1 MASYTTV
8 VRVVDEGTGLP
19 LPGLRVTLLDSDRFS
34 GDDRL
39 GSGTTDDAGE
49 ARFEY
54 TTAHF
59 ADLEDR
65 MSGSLPDLYCVI
77 HAADGGEIFT
87 NRAETLD
94 NTPRRRID
102 VALPAELV
110 ARHGLA
116 SARG

>member
-1 MASYTTV
+1 MTMTHYTTV
-8 VRVVDEGTGLP
+8 VRVVDEASGRP
-19 LPGLRVTLLDSDRFS
+19 LAGLRVSLFDSDRFS
-34 GDDRL
+34 QDDLLGD
-39 GSGTTDDAGE
+39 GTTDSAGE

-54 TTAHF
+54 STADF

-77 HAADGGEIFT
+77 HAPDGREIFSSKDD
-87 NRAETLD
+87 ALD

-110 ARHGLA
+110 ARYGV
-116 SARG
+116 